1 MRLFHDFACGNHSGI
16 VDDTLIP
23 MKKRQCSSQKKLINS
38 LTCHCA
44 KVWMYT
50 AYLQVEFLSKFS
62 VSPKVSWQCGIAF
75 RSCQCRDYLDSNLG
89 RGRSTVL
96 ASRSKKEELLSSAFR
111 LTLSLTVWIGK
122 VEGFEH
128 LTLFRSAR
136 CIRKSL
142 QAPGA

>member
-1 MRLFHDFACGNHSGI
+1 MQIKNDELLVSSSSKDMLGDKVTEWMRLFHDFACGNHSGI

-62 VSPKVSWQCGIAF
+62 VSPKVSWHCGIAF
-75 RSCQCRDYLDSNLG
+75 HSWQSWDVLGSSLERSYLTPSWRWLVSHHDGLEDS
-89 RGRSTVL
+89 T
-96 ASRSKKEELLSSAFR
+96 EL
-111 LTLSLTVWIGK
+111 
-122 VEGFEH
+122 
-128 LTLFRSAR
+128 
-136 CIRKSL
+136 
-142 QAPGA
+142 